1 MNSNKINARCLLN
14 INANIKAMISINPII
29 RIDPL
34 MAVIII
40 IITTNTIGRLVRS
53 AVLMNPPTRSCSQ
66 ECLIRS
72 IPIWCV
78 VFDASTQCNIRL
90 FFHFFFFFVSNRQ
103 LSDALKAYAPVTF
116 LNYLGEGR
124 ARVTF
129 DDERGAAAVMAATT
143 NGELTIVEGVSIGLR
158 YTAHVTTKR
167 RNVSHSSGD
176 DWICSGVGT
185 GAR

>member
-1 MNSNKINARCLLN
+1 MTSNRTNARCLLS
-14 INANIKAMISINPII
+14 INANSKAMISINLIS

-34 MAVIII
+34 MV
-40 IITTNTIGRLVRS
+40 NIGLLARS
-53 AVLMNPPTRSCSQ
+53 ALVLLTNPPTRSCSQ
-66 ECLIRS
+66 ECLIHS

-78 VFDASTQCNIRL
+78 VLDSSLVHYACARAHIAVFSS
-90 FFHFFFFFVSNRQ
+90 FFFLFSCQ

-129 DDERGAAAVMAATT
+129 DDEHGAAAVMAAST
-143 NGELTIVEGVSIGLR
+143 NGELTVAGVSICLR

-176 DWICSGVGT
+176 DWICSGVGI

>member
-1 MNSNKINARCLLN
+1 MQL
-14 INANIKAMISINPII
+14 
-29 RIDPL
+29 
-34 MAVIII
+34 
-40 IITTNTIGRLVRS
+40 
-53 AVLMNPPTRSCSQ
+53 
-66 ECLIRS
+66 
-72 IPIWCV
+72 
-78 VFDASTQCNIRL
+78 
-90 FFHFFFFFVSNRQ
+90 FFFFFFFSFFFRRQ

-129 DDERGAAAVMAATT
+129 DDQRGAAAVMAATT
-143 NGELTIVEGVSIGLR
+143 NGELMVEGVSIGLR

-167 RNVSHSSGD
+167 RTVSHSSGD